1 MKKNIAML
9 LILMYGLIFT
19 VGLMAQGS
27 KSETEMKQTTI
38 TVETIG
44 NTIKAQETKGQLK
57 RFVITKDDKGF
68 ETLNIYN
75 TDGKIKEK
83 IQLWKPKITKIKAKD
98 KNGKLR
104 SGIEEES
111 ILASVSEDGKR
122 IAITRY
128 KSKKLDGLLGYEQPD
143 STLELEVRDENGE
156 VKWKKEIGK
165 NRAIGMDSDIKICEC
180 GLTIVRDAL
189 DSENVSGTGELHI
202 FNEKGEEIFSFPG
215 TTGIQGEPMDFTISS
230 SGKYLG
236 INYIRTAPPYG
247 KSSVVFFNL
256 SNGKSWDMGER
267 WGIGNIENNGKV
279 ELFSGRNIKTIDL
292 KSKLGE

>member
-1 MKKNIAML
+1 MKKNIVMI
-9 LILMYGLIFT
+9 LILMFGLIFT

-156 VKWKKEIGK
+156 VKWKREIGK
-165 NRAIGMDSDIKICEC
+165 NIVCTSLTPIRQLKSGKI
-180 GLTIVRDAL
+180 IVRI
-189 DSENVSGTGELHI
+189 NVNEERSKEKLLIYDFEGNKI
-202 FNEKGEEIFSFPG
+202 FQFPDESKEYGIVDYNISSNEKYI
-215 TTGIQGEPMDFTISS
+215 GIS
-230 SGKYLG
+230 
-236 INYIRTAPPYG
+236 YIAYSPEH
-247 KSSVVFFNL
+247 KDSVIFFNL